1 MYWNGSMVMECT
13 KVVFDASDPEWVVIR
28 FMGEDNAIPK
38 FSVSLAPQGYKKF
51 EFFNGIEG
59 FDKTILLEQV
69 NDTSAVEP
77 AEASQ
82 E

>member
-13 KVVFDASDPEWVVIR
+13 RVVFDASDPNWVVIR
-28 FMGEDNAIPK
+28 FMVNDNVIPR

-51 EFFNGIEG
+51 DFFEGINER
-59 FDKTILLEQV
+59 KQTILLEQV